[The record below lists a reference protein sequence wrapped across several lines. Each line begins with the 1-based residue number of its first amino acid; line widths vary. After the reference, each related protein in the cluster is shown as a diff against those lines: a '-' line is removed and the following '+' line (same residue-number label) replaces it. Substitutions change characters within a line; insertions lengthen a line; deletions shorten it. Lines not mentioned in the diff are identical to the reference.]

1 MIAPA
6 PSASSTLRRLKLSP
20 AAAALST
27 LLIAS
32 VKL

>member
-1 MIAPA
+1 MAPV
-6 PSASSTLRRLKLSP
+6 PSASRTYRSSYESP